1 MAGDLC
7 ALRTEL
13 GAASGARVLRHA
25 SAVVGLLAWTRRALG
40 RAHLVQVAAALH
52 RDLGLDLDGL
62 RALRLPVDLLEE
74 FPRWRQGST
83 AGFSPRPLGL
93 ALVPDGAGHPLAAL
107 RLQLSA
113 AWGGSA
119 IVLGVLRELARH
131 LHPPPRVVVLIDPE
145 TDGRPVH
152 GLARRRGRVTVA
164 RVDFGTIFARD
175 NAVAARDGRGRGVL
189 LVPRAL
195 RTEWNSGVEPLDA
208 RAARRRL
215 GLRVVRSRL
224 YWHGGN
230 VLFDG
235 DGLAVGAD
243 AIAENVTRLGLTA
256 DEVVTL
262 LATEL
267 GREVVVLGSPRGAR
281 FDHERNRVAPS
292 GQASYHVD
300 LDVALLGRTGTDGRP
315 TALVADPRRGL
326 ALLSAVLAHPA
337 VTASP
342 HLSAARARAV
352 LAREYRAA
360 AREREP
366 MLRAY
371 RERLERRGYRVVGVP
386 ELRLREGRN
395 DTVGLRP
402 LDFVY
407 CNVLPGLN
415 RGRPAVHY
423 LPWGIGAL
431 DAAAE
436 RCFREAGVVPIRL
449 ARTPELASAMMRR
462 AAGLRCFCGAMP

>member
-1 MAGDLC
+1 MR

-131 LHPPPRVVVLIDPE
+131 LHPTPRVVVLIDPE
-145 TDGRPVH
+145 TEGLPV
-152 GLARRRGRVTVA
+152 RRRGRVTFA

-208 RAARRRL
+208 RAAWRRL

-235 DGLAVGAD
+235 NSLAVGAD

-262 LATEL
+262 LAAEL
-267 GREVVVLGSPRGAR
+267 GREVVVLGSPRSAR